1 MENILIDA
9 LKINDL
15 KLVGASSASQNTDN
29 KGNFESIL
37 QGLLG
42 SGEEINLPKQTA
54 AAKTSAT
61 KTTVGL
67 KDNLNAL
74 SEIIEKIS
82 KLLESNDG
90 ELDIKG
96 LEELLGR
103 SLTED
108 EISLFQ
114 FISNKDFSLE
124 ELQAALFDENSDELQ
139 VLGLTIDAETE
150 VPLSEKIGKL
160 IAGLDNIINE
170 IKLSLENNINS
181 ELLAT
186 AETDQGKENIKS
198 ILSVFESVK
207 GKLQQINNTLEQG
220 FAASAGSVFEGYD
233 DVDQVKKT
241 FWTTID
247 QLMGN
252 KNEKGGDG
260 AVSNLLSNEIISNE
274 DLRDLRKN
282 IENLL
287 QNRQSLQKLFTSDS
301 ASDRKFVSAVLNYAE
316 ALKDN
321 KGKSAITALAK
332 NLAVLNQETSKV
344 QNITIGNTLYKEL
357 FTSTEKSAEET
368 LKTEQTG
375 KTIDILKT
383 GLTDNTNSDTTGKQ
397 NNNPNNHLNL
407 NNVQVL
413 KSEST
418 GTVNNTTTV
427 NQSSLLNQVSEKV
440 NFAINRGESKVT
452 IQLNPPELGK
462 INVNLTMR
470 NNQLQAVMVAE
481 SVQVKNILDLN
492 MNQLKVALEGQ
503 NIEVDK
509 VSVFVGNEDSN
520 FASFLRE
527 QKKSNGQKQNLKPFE
542 DDNLEP
548 EKSENIPKVIIT
560 DKSENLDL
568 FV

>member
-1 MENILIDA
+1 MENMLIDA

-15 KLVGASSASQNTDN
+15 KMVGASSVSQNTDN
-29 KGNFESIL
+29 RSNFESIL

-42 SGEEINLPKQTA
+42 SGKEINLPKQTVT
-54 AAKTSAT
+54 AK
-61 KTTVGL
+61 KTETNGQVGL

-82 KLLESNDG
+82 KLLEANDG
-90 ELDIKG
+90 ELDISA

-103 SLTED
+103 SLNED

-114 FISNKDFSLE
+114 LIANKDFSIE
-124 ELQAALFDENSDELQ
+124 ELQAALFDGDNAELQ
-139 VLGLTIDAETE
+139 AMGLTIDSDTE
-150 VPLSEKIGKL
+150 EPLNVKIEKL
-160 IAGLDNIINE
+160 ISGLDDIIKE
-170 IKLSLENNINS
+170 IKQSLENNLNNPQVVS
-181 ELLAT
+181 EDAELSQENLKGLLA
-186 AETDQGKENIKS
+186 
-198 ILSVFESVK
+198 VFESVK

-220 FAASAGSVFEGYD
+220 FAASTGSVFEGYD

-252 KNEKGGDG
+252 KSEKGGDG
-260 AVSNLLSNEIISNE
+260 ALSNLLSNEIISNE

-282 IENLL
+282 IETLL
-287 QNRQSLQKLFTSDS
+287 QNRQSLQKLFTSEN
-301 ASDRKFVSAVLNYAE
+301 ASDRKFVSAVLNYAD
-316 ALKDN
+316 ALKNN
-321 KGKSAITALAK
+321 KGKTAITALAK
-332 NLAVLNQETSKV
+332 NLAVLNQETSNT
-344 QNITIGNTLYKEL
+344 QTITIGNSLYKEL
-357 FTSTEKSAEET
+357 FANTDKTTEET

-383 GLTDNTNSDTTGKQ
+383 GLTDNNNDTTGKQ
-397 NNNPNNHLNL
+397 NNNNPNNHFNL

-413 KSEST
+413 KSETT
-418 GTVNNTTTV
+418 GSVNSNTSV
-427 NQSSLLNQVSEKV
+427 NQSSILNQVSEKI
-440 NFAINRGESKVT
+440 NLTLNRGESKVT

-462 INVNLTMR
+462 LNVNLTMR
-470 NNQLQAVMVAE
+470 NNQLQAVMIAE
-481 SVQVKNILDLN
+481 SVQVKNILELN

-527 QKKSNGQKQNLKPFE
+527 QKNSKGQKQNLKPFE
-542 DDNLEP
+542 DNLEP
-548 EKSENIPKVIIT
+548 EKTENIPKVIIT